1 MKINIL
7 KKLGFSKH
15 SNAARRTFK
24 KKRSWKEIFRR
35 SMLVLMYLVL
45 ALVFCTAAAFA
56 WFSKDLPTPSK
67 IAGRKPAV
75 STKIYDRTGQIL
87 LFETGEQK
95 RTIVKTD
102 QIAQSL
108 KDATV
113 SIEDAQFYQHHGI
126 DFKQI
131 LAAVAEKVLG
141 RTKVTRGASTITQQ
155 YVKNALLTSD
165 RSITR
170 KIKEAILAVELEFMY
185 NKDEILTMYLNE
197 IPYGNGT
204 AGAEAAAKMYYGKT
218 AQDLTLA
225 QAATLASIPQSPT
238 YYSIYGTHVDSL
250 IIRRNHVLDQMV
262 KTGKI
267 TADDAIKAKAEDT
280 TTIGLVVKPRRDSI
294 LAPHFSMY
302 VLEQIASDYGEDQIQ
317 KEGLS
322 IITTLDYDKQKF
334 AEKSVTDGVPKNAK
348 YNAGNAALVAVDP
361 KNGQVLA
368 MVGSK
373 DYFDNSIDGQVNV
386 ADSLRQPGSSFKPFA
401 YATAFKSPDYSPSK
415 LIFDVK
421 TDFGGNPPYIPQN
434 YNGKTNGPVTMR
446 QALSN
451 SLNIPAVKV
460 MALAGIDNV
469 LQTASDMGITTLTHR
484 EDYGLS
490 LVLGAGEVKPVE
502 MAGAF
507 SVFATGG
514 IKHPLNSVLKIT
526 DSNNKTL
533 FEYDAAK
540 DKNQQVLDPQ
550 IAYEMASIMSDNN
563 ARSLVFGTRSALAF
577 TNRTVAAKTG
587 TTSDFKDAWTV
598 GYTPSLSVAVWV
610 GNSKGEKMKSGA
622 DGSVLAAPIFH
633 SFMVSAL
640 GDTPNEEFVRPAGI
654 QDVLVEKWSNKL
666 PDTGSTETLTDIFA
680 SWQVPKEKDNIHKKV
695 LVCKGTDKIAPEGAP
710 ASLVEEKI
718 VTVIHSEKPDNSNWE
733 NPVIAWAN
741 EHGMTGIMPT
751 ETCDFAAM
759 IPTVTITSPSNNA
772 VVSGT
777 ADLTVTVGGANPIV
791 KVEYFIDGISVGEST
806 VAPFSKS
813 YDFTLLADGS
823 HKISAIVTDNS
834 GTTGTSEVTVTTKDL
849 NPLTVS
855 QVTFKAL
862 GATSEEISWIT
873 DKDSTAT
880 LIYYPDGSTTPTTI
894 QSTELAMLHK
904 TTLSNLLPSSKY
916 FISIRAVDS
925 DGNIATSET
934 LNFTTANSTP

>member
-1 MKINIL
+1 MKSRL
-7 KKLGFSKH
+7 FKKFKFASHKSTL
-15 SNAARRTFK
+15 ARTGK
-24 KKRSWKEIFRR
+24 KKRSWKEIARR
-35 SMLVLMYLVL
+35 GGLVLMYMVL
-45 ALVFCTAAAFA
+45 ALIFCTAAAFA

-75 STKIYDRTGQIL
+75 STKIYDRTGQTL

-95 RTIVKTD
+95 RTIVKSD
-102 QIAQSL
+102 QISLYL

-113 SIEDAQFYQHHGI
+113 SVEDSKFYEHRGI

-131 LAAVAEKVLG
+131 AAAVVEKLLG

-155 YVKNALLTSD
+155 YVKNALLTSN
-165 RSITR
+165 RSLTR

-238 YYSIYGTHVDSL
+238 YYSIYGTHVDRL
-250 IIRRNHVLDQMV
+250 IIRRNYVLDQMV
-262 KTGKI
+262 KNGKI
-267 TADDAIKAKAEDT
+267 TEEDAIKAKAEDT
-280 TTIGLVVKPRRDSI
+280 TTIGLAVKPRRDSI
-294 LAPHFSMY
+294 LAPHFAMY
-302 VLEQIASDYGEDQIQ
+302 VLEQIADEYGEDQIQ
-317 KEGLS
+317 KEGLN
-322 IITTLDYDKQKF
+322 IITTLDYDKQKI
-334 AEKSVTDGVPKNAK
+334 AEKSVTDGVPKNTK
-348 YNAGNAALVAVDP
+348 YNASNAALVAVDP
-361 KNGQVLA
+361 KTGQVLA

-415 LIFDVK
+415 IIFDLK

-446 QALSN
+446 QALAN

-533 FEYDAAK
+533 FEYDATK
-540 DKNQQVLDPQ
+540 DENEQVLDPQ

-577 TNRTVAAKTG
+577 SNRTVAAKTG

-598 GYTPSLSVAVWV
+598 GYTPSISVAVWV
-610 GNSKGEKMKSGA
+610 GNSNGDKMKSGA

-633 SFMVSAL
+633 SFIVGAL
-640 GDTPNEEFVRPAGI
+640 DKTPNEEFVRPAGI
-654 QDVLVEKWSNKL
+654 QDVTVEKYSNKL

-680 SWQVPKEKDNIHKKV
+680 SWQVPKEKDDVHKKV
-695 LVCKGTDKIAPEGAP
+695 KVCKGTNTIAPDNAP
-710 ASLVEEKI
+710 ISVVEEKI

-733 NPVIAWAN
+733 NPVMAWATEN
-741 EHGMTGIMPT
+741 GMVSSMPT
-751 ETCDFAAM
+751 ETCDFASLL
-759 IPTVTITSPSNNA
+759 PTVSITSPTNNSI
-772 VVSGT
+772 VSGSADITST
-777 ADLTVTVGGANPIV
+777 ASGPNPIAT
-791 KVEYFIDGISVGEST
+791 VEYFIDGISIGEKVT
-806 VAPFSKS
+806 APYSLT
-813 YDFTLLADGS
+813 YDFSLLADGS
-823 HKISAIVTDNS
+823 HKISALTTDTL
-834 GTTGTSEVTVTTKDL
+834 GTTASTEITVSTKDL
-849 NPLTVS
+849 NPITIS
-855 QVTFKAL
+855 QITIKSL
-862 GATSEEISWIT
+862 SATSEDITWMT
-873 DKDSTAT
+873 DKESTST
-880 LIYYPDGSTTPTTI
+880 ITYYPEGSTTPEVI
-894 QSTELAMLHK
+894 QSAESTLLHR
-904 TTLSNLLPSSKY
+904 TTLTNLLPNKKY
-916 FISIRAVDS
+916 FVTIRAVDAE
-925 DGNIATSET
+925 GNVATSEIQ
-934 LNFTTANSTP
+934 NFTTVNTAP